1 MADMQYASL
10 GHSGI
15 KVSRL
20 CLGGMSFGVP
30 DPAHHQW
37 TIDQDATR
45 EVIARALE
53 LGVNFI
59 DTANTYAGG

>member
-45 EVIARALE
+45 EVIARALS
-53 LGVNFI
+53 L
-59 DTANTYAGG
+59 A